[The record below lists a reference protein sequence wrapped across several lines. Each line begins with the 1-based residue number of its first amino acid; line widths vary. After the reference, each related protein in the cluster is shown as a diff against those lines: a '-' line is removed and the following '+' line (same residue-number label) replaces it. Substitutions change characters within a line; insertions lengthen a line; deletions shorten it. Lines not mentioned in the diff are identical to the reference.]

1 MKKGTA
7 TKVRKPRAKGQP
19 THLIL
24 SERMGE
30 GETLEELEE
39 KAHKLIE
46 TQPIVCQFCGGKGYI
61 ELDKVGLEIMP
72 CYNCDKGK
80 EQLRM
85 LGVPEDV
92 IARGMP
98 DVSDNRTES
107 VDSGT
112 QQPDNS
118 TGSRDSSQPE

>member
-39 KAHKLIE
+39 KARKLLDA
-46 TQPIVCQFCGGKGYI
+46 QPQVCQFCGGRGYI
-61 ELDKVGLEIMP
+61 ELDKIGLLIKP
-72 CYNCDKGK
+72 CYNCEKGK
-80 EQLRM
+80 EQARE

-112 QQPDNS
+112 QQPANF
-118 TGSRDSSQPE
+118 TGSNNPGQPE